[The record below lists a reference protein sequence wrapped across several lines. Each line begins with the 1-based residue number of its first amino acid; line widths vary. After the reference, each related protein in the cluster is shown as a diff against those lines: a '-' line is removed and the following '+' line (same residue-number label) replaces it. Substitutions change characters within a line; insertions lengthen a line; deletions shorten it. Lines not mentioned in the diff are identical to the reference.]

1 MRFSRFLS
9 IFFSGFALM
18 LAIYADSA
26 QAQTVA
32 KPLIIGESLDL
43 PSKVLHETR
52 HINIYLPDA
61 YRAETKTPLPVV
73 YMLDGGLAEDFLH
86 IAGLIQVSIANRTMR
101 PFILVGIENTV
112 RRRDLTGPSENAL
125 DRKEVPNLGGSAMFR
140 RFIADELIP
149 EIEQRYRTTKERALV
164 GESLAGLFT
173 LECLL
178 HAPDLFKTY
187 IAIDPSLWWNDE
199 ALTQQFAEKFKTQ
212 VSLSKN
218 LYLASSAQR
227 GMENGAKGFADMLNK
242 SAVQGLNWKYEQYP
256 NETHATI
263 YHPAAINAFRQL
275 FAPETKRISAVIHIL
290 LRASWH

>member
-1 MRFSRFLS
+1 MTMRFSRFWRV
-9 IFFSGFALM
+9 FGFALM
-18 LAIYADSA
+18 LVINANSA
-26 QAQTVA
+26 QAQTVV

-43 PSKVLHETR
+43 PSKVLQETR
-52 HINIYLPDA
+52 HINVYLPDA
-61 YRAETKTPLPVV
+61 YHAETKTSLPVV
-73 YMLDGGLAEDFLH
+73 YMPDGGLAEDFLH
-86 IAGLIQVSIANRTMR
+86 IAGLIQVSIANGTMR

-125 DRKEVPNLGGSAMFR
+125 DKKTVPNLGGSAVFR

-149 EIEQRYRTTKERALV
+149 EIEQRYRTSKERALV

-178 HAPDLFKTY
+178 HAPELFNSY

-199 ALTQQFAEKFKTQ
+199 GLTRQFSEKFKTQ
-212 VSLSKN
+212 ASLSKN

-227 GMENGAKGFADMLNK
+227 GMENAAMGFSDMLKK

-263 YHPAAINAFRQL
+263 YHPAAIIAFRQL
-275 FAPETKRISAVIHIL
+275 FAPATKTH
-290 LRASWH
+290 